1 MSDSDSSIVETLADE
16 FAERLRRGESPSI
29 SEYADAHPECA
40 DEIRDLFPS
49 VQMIEQL
56 ACRREQQRMAK
67 KAGKETTCPDPE
79 QLGDY
84 RIVRRIGQ
92 GGMGIV
98 YEAVHQSLDRRVAV
112 KMLPPQMAL
121 SDRHIARFVREAKAA
136 ARLHHTNI
144 VPVFGVG
151 EDQGMHFYVMQ
162 LIDGQGL
169 DVVLDQVRTQTSRSN
184 QQATTTAFEG
194 TANRADREEQVEP
207 ADTSDSLQSNTDL
220 PDAHFQRVAQIG
232 VRVAQALE
240 YSHAQGVLHRDV
252 KPANILVDGE
262 DNVWVTDFG
271 LAKLIDANDATAS
284 GNVVGTLRYIAPES
298 FQGEVDARSDIY
310 GLGLTLYELLA
321 LRPAFEEQ
329 EQSPLLQR
337 IMAQEP
343 ARLRNLVANVPR
355 DLETIVSKAMAKEPP
370 LRYPSAGE
378 LADDLQRYLD
388 DRPIHARHV
397 TSVERLWRWSRRNPV
412 LASLGVT
419 CAVLLL
425 AIATVSSLGYLQLRK
440 AYDQVGQSLHDVR
453 RSEAKAVTAAGE
465 AERQRDHAEKEHKRA
480 ETNLTQALAALDAI
494 FDQVAARDLPQS
506 IRQADED
513 GDIAPIGGGLTADD
527 AELLQSLLKFYE
539 EFARTNQSSAALN
552 VELAGAHK
560 KVGDILARLGQYDQ
574 AGSAFRNA
582 LRVYESLMAKTPDC
596 VAYVLATAEVHN
608 AIGRVVA
615 TGGELGRA
623 KDAHFAAVA
632 LLESLP
638 PEEADSA
645 RVRFAL
651 AQSWSLLVAVRA
663 QELVAS
669 RRNPAKNVARAKV
682 GGASRRGRPKG
693 ASRKP
698 ESSPPAPRRRR
709 DLAHPPPWLEEGFQQ
724 ALALLGQLVAE
735 EPDNPDYRLAL
746 GRCYRSMLPAAWHEK
761 DQAQATE
768 MKQQA
773 IDILDDLVAK
783 HPDRAIY
790 AYELADTLAMTTPVA
805 AQTSL
810 ASDDVAH
817 LDRAVQLA
825 RQLTRRYPTSHPY
838 KAILAGVLAKLAAH
852 HAATGA
858 FENAASQFE
867 DCILLLRS
875 LREEAPGNQ
884 VYLLTLA
891 RASRDYGELLREKQS
906 WDRSR
911 SVLEEAITEYEAYR
925 KTPGARRPSTRL
937 LVMLYHSLSATLTQ
951 LGEEQLAVEA
961 HQKADLVHRAASGKR

>member
-1 MSDSDSSIVETLADE
+1 MMSDSDSSIVETLADE

-40 DEIRDLFPS
+40 DEIRELFPS

-67 KAGKETTCPDPE
+67 KAGTETTCPDPE

-121 SDRHIARFVREAKAA
+121 TDRYVTRFVREAKAA

-169 DVVLDQVRTQTSRSN
+169 DGMLDQVRAQTSHGDGR
-184 QQATTTAFEG
+184 TTTVFEG
-194 TANRADREEQVEP
+194 SANCADSMRQVEL
-207 ADTSDSLQSNTDL
+207 ADAPDSLPIGTDL
-220 PDAHFQRVAQIG
+220 PDTHFRRVAQIG
-232 VRVAQALE
+232 VRVARALE
-240 YSHAQGVLHRDV
+240 YAHAHGVLHRDV
-252 KPANILVDGE
+252 KPANILVDEE

-271 LAKLIDANDATAS
+271 LAKFIDANDATAS
-284 GNVVGTLRYIAPES
+284 GDVVGTLRYIAPES

-343 ARLRNLVANVPR
+343 PRLRNLIANVPR

-378 LADDLQRYLD
+378 LADDLQRFLD
-388 DRPIHARHV
+388 DCPIRARHV
-397 TSVERLWRWSRRNPV
+397 TSIERLWRWSRRNPV

-425 AIATVSSLGYLQLRK
+425 VIATVSSFGYLQLRK
-440 AYDQVGQSLHDVR
+440 AYDQVGQSLEDVR
-453 RSEAKAVTAAGE
+453 RSEAKAVAAARE
-465 AERQRDHAEKEHKRA
+465 AELQRDLVKKEYQRA
-480 ETNLTQALAALDAI
+480 ETNLTQAIAALDAI

-552 VELAGAHK
+552 VELAAAHK

-574 AGSAFRNA
+574 AGSAFQNA

-596 VAYVLATAEVHN
+596 VAYVLATADVHN
-608 AIGRVVA
+608 AVGRVLA
-615 TGGELGRA
+615 LGGELGRA
-623 KDAHFAAVA
+623 KDAQFAAVA

-663 QELVAS
+663 QELVAF
-669 RRNPAKNVARAKV
+669 RRNPEKNVARPRA
-682 GGASRRGRPKG
+682 GGASRRDRPKG

-698 ESSPPAPRRRR
+698 DSSPPAPRKRR
-709 DLAHPPPWLEEGFQQ
+709 DLAHPPPWLEDGFQQ

-735 EPDNPDYRLAL
+735 EPDNPNYRLAL
-746 GRCYRSMLPAAWHEK
+746 ARCYRSMLPAAWHEK

-773 IDILDDLVAK
+773 IDILDDLVAT

-790 AYELADTLAMTTPVA
+790 AYELADTLAMTAPVT

-810 ASDDVAH
+810 PPDDVDH
-817 LDRAVQLA
+817 LDRAVELA

-838 KAILAGVLAKLAAH
+838 KALLAGALAKLAAH
-852 HAATGA
+852 HAATDA
-858 FENAASQFE
+858 FENAASNFE

-875 LREEAPGNQ
+875 LREQASGNQ
-884 VYLLTLA
+884 VYLQALG
-891 RASRDYGELLREKQS
+891 RASRDYGELLREKKS
-906 WDRSR
+906 LDRSR
-911 SVLEEAITEYEAYR
+911 SVLKEAIAEYEAYR

-937 LVMLYHSLSATLTQ
+937 LVTLYHSLSATLTQ
-951 LGEEQLAVEA
+951 LGEDQLATEA
-961 HQKADLVHRAASGKR
+961 RRNADLLRGAASKR

>member
-1 MSDSDSSIVETLADE
+1 
-16 FAERLRRGESPSI
+16 
-29 SEYADAHPECA
+29 
-40 DEIRDLFPS
+40 
-49 VQMIEQL
+49 
-56 ACRREQQRMAK
+56 
-67 KAGKETTCPDPE
+67 
-79 QLGDY
+79 
-84 RIVRRIGQ
+84 
-92 GGMGIV
+92 
-98 YEAVHQSLDRRVAV
+98 
-112 KMLPPQMAL
+112 
-121 SDRHIARFVREAKAA
+121 
-136 ARLHHTNI
+136 
-144 VPVFGVG
+144 
-151 EDQGMHFYVMQ
+151 
-162 LIDGQGL
+162 
-169 DVVLDQVRTQTSRSN
+169 
-184 QQATTTAFEG
+184 
-194 TANRADREEQVEP
+194 
-207 ADTSDSLQSNTDL
+207 
-220 PDAHFQRVAQIG
+220 
-232 VRVAQALE
+232 
-240 YSHAQGVLHRDV
+240 
-252 KPANILVDGE
+252 
-262 DNVWVTDFG
+262 
-271 LAKLIDANDATAS
+271 
-284 GNVVGTLRYIAPES
+284 
-298 FQGEVDARSDIY
+298 
-310 GLGLTLYELLA
+310 
-321 LRPAFEEQ
+321 
-329 EQSPLLQR
+329 
-337 IMAQEP
+337 MAQEP
-343 ARLRNLVANVPR
+343 PRLRNLVANVPR
-355 DLETIVSKAMAKEPP
+355 DLETIVSKAMAKEAP

-378 LADDLQRYLD
+378 LADDLQRFLD

-440 AYDQVGQSLHDVR
+440 AYDQVGQSLQDVR
-453 RSEAKAVTAAGE
+453 QSKARAVAAAGE
-465 AERQRDHAEKEHKRA
+465 AERQHDQTEKEYRRA

-506 IRQADED
+506 IRQADEN
-513 GDIAPIGGGLTADD
+513 GDATSIGAGLTADD

-539 EFARTNQSSAALN
+539 GFAHTNQSSATLN

-608 AIGRVVA
+608 VIGRVLA
-615 TGGELGRA
+615 MGGELGRA

-645 RVRFAL
+645 HVRFAL

-746 GRCYRSMLPAAWHEK
+746 GRCYRSMLPAAWNEK
-761 DQAQATE
+761 DQAQAME

-783 HPDRAIY
+783 HPDGAIY
-790 AYELADTLAMTTPVA
+790 AYELADTLAMTAPVA
-805 AQTSL
+805 EQTSL
-810 ASDDVAH
+810 PPHDVDH

-838 KAILAGVLAKLAAH
+838 KALSAGALAKLAAH
-852 HAATGA
+852 HAANDA

-875 LREEAPGNQ
+875 LREEASGNP
-884 VYLLTLA
+884 VYLRTLA
-891 RASRDYGELLREKQS
+891 RASRDYGELLRGKES
-906 WDRSR
+906 LDRSR
-911 SVLEEAITEYEAYR
+911 SVLEEAIAEYEAYR
-925 KTPGARRPSTRL
+925 TTPGARRPSTRL
-937 LVMLYHSLSATLTQ
+937 LVMLCHSLSATLTQ
-951 LGEEQLAVEA
+951 LGEDQLATEVR
-961 HQKADLVHRAASGKR
+961 QKADLLRDAASGKR